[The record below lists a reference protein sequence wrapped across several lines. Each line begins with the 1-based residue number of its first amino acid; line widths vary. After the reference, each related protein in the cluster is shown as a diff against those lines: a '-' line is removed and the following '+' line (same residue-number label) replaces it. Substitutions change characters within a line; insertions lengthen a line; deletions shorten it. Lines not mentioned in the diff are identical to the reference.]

1 MNHQLLGSNLSSPPV
16 SGCSF
21 KNVHCDLFSLLYD
34 VISLSLS
41 LSPALAC
48 AVPADF
54 AALAFSVSFTS
65 AADSLYRR
73 RTGFEL

>member
-41 LSPALAC
+41 PALAC

-54 AALAFSVSFTS
+54 AALASSVSFTS